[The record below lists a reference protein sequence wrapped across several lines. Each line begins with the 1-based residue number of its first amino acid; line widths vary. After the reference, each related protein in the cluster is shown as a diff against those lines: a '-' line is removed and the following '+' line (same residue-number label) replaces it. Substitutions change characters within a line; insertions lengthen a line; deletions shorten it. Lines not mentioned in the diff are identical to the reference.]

1 MAPEIE
7 EPEQSAF
14 APVTNLLVSARA
26 KNLFKFGVVAA
37 LMAAA
42 FTAAQ
47 YIPPPAKLFSTT
59 GTLVVE
65 SKPEGVQVF
74 VDGQLQGVTP
84 MTLQVIAGMHKVELR
99 HGTPRIFN
107 VYVAKGD
114 RVSQYIELPIRA
126 RRPAAPQPA
135 SPPPP
140 APGVDDTTPTT
151 EATQHTP

>member
-1 MAPEIE
+1 
-7 EPEQSAF
+7 
-14 APVTNLLVSARA
+14 
-26 KNLFKFGVVAA
+26 
-37 LMAAA
+37 MAAA

-135 SPPPP
+135 PPPPP

>member
-7 EPEQSAF
+7 EPEENAL
-14 APVTNLLVSARA
+14 APVTNLLLSARA
-26 KNLFKFGVVAA
+26 KNLFKIGVVAA

-65 SKPEGVQVF
+65 SKPEGVQLF
-74 VDGQLQGVTP
+74 IDGQLQGVTP
-84 MTLQVIAGMHKVELR
+84 LTLKVTAGMHKVELR

-107 VYVAKGD
+107 VYVTRGD
-114 RVSQYIELPIRA
+114 RVSQYIELPVIRA
-126 RRPAAPQPA
+126 RRPVTPQAAPRLPE
-135 SPPPP
+135 
-140 APGVDDTTPTT
+140 PGVDDTTRITPEPPT
-151 EATQHTP
+151 AP